1 MISLAFLLLN
11 VLLLRLNIEELD
23 TFLQDQS
30 LLLLH
35 LLILLLFLI
44 LISFVT
50 SSLDK
55 LKRSY
60 SLLFLGL
67 LWIDRG
73 YQHCLLLQTVSEDLG
88 QL

>member
-1 MISLAFLLLN
+1 MIILAFLLLN

-67 LWIDRG
+67 LWIDRR